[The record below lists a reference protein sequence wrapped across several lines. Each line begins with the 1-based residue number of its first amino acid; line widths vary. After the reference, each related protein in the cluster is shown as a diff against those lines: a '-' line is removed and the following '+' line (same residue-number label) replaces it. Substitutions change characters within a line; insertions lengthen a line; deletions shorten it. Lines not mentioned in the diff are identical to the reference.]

1 MKEQSLQRRKL
12 AKKKLSMRN
21 PERLLAQKALGAKL
35 RRSESR
41 ILLEKIS
48 QDKQLYASIIHTR
61 KQLARLETERASPK
75 ISRLRRGGGGGDF
88 GGGGGVGVG
97 VGVEGGVGV
106 GVLNN
111 DVDLLGRV
119 NTLNRFVSNR
129 VKKEGAFGQRPQ
141 TSGGEM
147 CNRRESERS
156 VLKLAYKV
164 RATAN
169 QRPEIHTHEYDNSNG
184 DNHQSESKNKSK
196 ASMVGSFGG
205 GRQMGMTGTMI
216 NDFRCEVE
224 RGTGRPTTAGSRLS
238 SAIKYGGGVRN
249 RPSTANAGVLRSDSE
264 LVSMVKDFNTT
275 NSVNNLTVL
284 SESLGRS
291 GIPVRTIMVP
301 PPKLPPGESEPC
313 DVSWGIVGRVGRRG
327 VVLFIFY

>member
-1 MKEQSLQRRKL
+1 
-12 AKKKLSMRN
+12 
-21 PERLLAQKALGAKL
+21 
-35 RRSESR
+35 
-41 ILLEKIS
+41 
-48 QDKQLYASIIHTR
+48 
-61 KQLARLETERASPK
+61 
-75 ISRLRRGGGGGDF
+75 
-88 GGGGGVGVG
+88 
-97 VGVEGGVGV
+97 
-106 GVLNN
+106 
-111 DVDLLGRV
+111 
-119 NTLNRFVSNR
+119 
-129 VKKEGAFGQRPQ
+129 
-141 TSGGEM
+141 M

-313 DVSWGIVGRVGRRG
+313 DIKFYMTHLHKLRMGYLTGEGSREAFMDRPHTSNGRVDKPVWKPQSQGPGWRMIRVEKKQDRRQRQ
-327 VVLFIFY
+327 